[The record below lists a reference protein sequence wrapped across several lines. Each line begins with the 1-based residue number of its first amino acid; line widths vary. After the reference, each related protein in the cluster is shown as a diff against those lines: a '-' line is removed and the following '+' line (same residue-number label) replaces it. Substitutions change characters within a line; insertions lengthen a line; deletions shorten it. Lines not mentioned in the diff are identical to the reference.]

1 MTCCQGLVACLGQQ
15 VAHPTHEKRAN
26 PPSNENTTDTI
37 DQPKHYRPST
47 ALIDI
52 LYRQTMIQYNR
63 LSKYECVTVHI
74 QFFSCS
80 FDAVD
85 ATPKDMYSQVL
96 MWHPFF
102 LELLQ
107 ENSPLMR
114 PICHRAMSMLL
125 LSSTDIIFNLG
136 EESASGG
143 GAVCML
149 THLKYQT
156 KVRTRRVTTK
166 KKLLSVGDF
175 LQVIY
180 IFMVFFRCMLELGS
194 IIFQYHLLVVK
205 LA

>member
-1 MTCCQGLVACLGQQ
+1 
-15 VAHPTHEKRAN
+15 
-26 PPSNENTTDTI
+26 
-37 DQPKHYRPST
+37 
-47 ALIDI
+47 
-52 LYRQTMIQYNR
+52 
-63 LSKYECVTVHI
+63 
-74 QFFSCS
+74 
-80 FDAVD
+80 
-85 ATPKDMYSQVL
+85 

-149 THLKYQT
+149 TYYANSFEILQQDN
-156 KVRTRRVTTK
+156 KVRTRRATTK
-166 KKLLSVGDF
+166 KQPLSAGDF

-180 IFMVFFRCMLELGS
+180 GGFLDVC
-194 IIFQYHLLVVK
+194 
-205 LA
+205 